1 MAGYVVQTTAF
12 YVEADNEVEAAKEF
26 AEYLRH
32 ESEQETYEAT
42 LDGGTTTYLV
52 DLADGNIHYLKDG
65 EWYEKPEKWRR
76 A

>member
-32 ESEQETYEAT
+32 ESEQETYEVT
-42 LDGGTTTYLV
+42 LDGGTTTHFI
-52 DLADGNIHYLKDG
+52 DLADGDDHYLKDG
-65 EWYEKPEKWRR
+65 EWHENN
-76 A
+76 